1 VVGSDLRGLTR
12 LSLDGIA
19 GLVDVVEAIHHN
31 IASGRGTLRP
41 PTHGRVRGITGL
53 VYRSIR
59 KVIGLVAHALDLSL
73 APLIPPLGADSALPR
88 REALLAALNGVL
100 GDYLARSKNPL
111 AISMHFRYDG
121 CPLALTAR
129 GLAAAIPR
137 PGSKLVLLA
146 HGLCM
151 NDLQWS
157 RRGHDHGAALAR
169 DLGYTCVYLRYN
181 SGLHVSA
188 NGREL
193 AELLEALLRLWP
205 VPPEELVLIGHS
217 MGGLVCRSACHYG
230 TLEGHAW
237 RRRLRRLVFL
247 GTPHHGAPL
256 ERGGNWVDVL
266 LGISPYVAPLAR
278 LGKIRSAG
286 ITDLRYGNLL
296 DSDWEEHDRFERS
309 GDRRRATP
317 LPEAVLCY
325 TMAATTGKRA
335 GALKG
340 RLIGDGI
347 VPLAS
352 ALGLHADQSRAL
364 RFPISHR
371 WIGYGLGHLDLL
383 SEPAVYERIKRWLRR
398 SGPVSTRRRM
408 TGRRL
413 RPPVAGA
420 PPATRS
426 TTPTRPVPEAR
437 RFRSRGTG

>member
-1 VVGSDLRGLTR
+1 MVGSDLRGLTR
-12 LSLDGIA
+12 LTLDGIA

-31 IASGRGTLRP
+31 IASGPGTLRP

-73 APLIPPLGADSALPR
+73 APLIPLLGVDSALPG

-111 AISMHFRYDG
+111 AISMHLCYDG
-121 CPLALTAR
+121 RPLALTAR

-137 PGSKLVLLA
+137 PGKLLLLA

-151 NDLQWS
+151 NDLQWN

-169 DLGYTCVYLRYN
+169 DLGYTPVYLRYN

-193 AELLEALLRLWP
+193 AELLEALLKLWP
-205 VPPEELVLIGHS
+205 VPLEELVLIGHS

-230 TLEGHAW
+230 ALADHAW
-237 RRRLRRLVFL
+237 RRRLRKLVFL

-256 ERGGNWVDVL
+256 ERGGNWVEVL

-296 DSDWEEHDRFERS
+296 DSDWEERDRFERS
-309 GDRRRATP
+309 GDRRRATA
-317 LPEAVLCY
+317 LPGGVLCY
-325 TMAATTGKRA
+325 TLAATTGKRA

-340 RLIGDGI
+340 RIIGDGI

-352 ALGLHADQSRAL
+352 ALGLHPDPDRAL
-364 RFPISHR
+364 GFPSSRR
-371 WIGYGLGHLDLL
+371 WIGYGMSHLDLL
-383 SEPAVYERIKRWLRR
+383 SEPEVYERIKRWLEQA
-398 SGPVSTRRRM
+398 
-408 TGRRL
+408 L
-413 RPPVAGA
+413 PPVGAGPA
-420 PPATRS
+420 SRRPRSASLRGSASRATRS
-426 TTPTRPVPEAR
+426 
-437 RFRSRGTG
+437 RSPGRSPS